1 MSWVRRTTW
10 ERRSVEYSA
19 NSGRWPN
26 SFSKASTVA
35 EMLKR
40 VAHLVRDRANATS
53 DPMASS
59 VRARRS
65 WACMFVYSVTSRKVR
80 THHGGSPPALNHGL
94 PRR

>member
-1 MSWVRRTTW
+1 MSWVRRTTC
-10 ERRSVEYSA
+10 ERRSMEYSA

-40 VAHLVRDRANATS
+40 GLRTSWATPATS
-53 DPMASS
+53 EPIASS

-65 WACMFVYSVTSRKVR
+65 WACMFVYSVTSLKVR
-80 THHGGSPPALNHGL
+80 THHGACPPERNQGL